1 MGPTELSQVMGQ
13 GLLNHFY
20 SIGFRCRQEMLL
32 ITSSLLEENN
42 SSLKYTMSEH
52 RLPTLNEMKLEVQLK

>member
-1 MGPTELSQVMGQ
+1 MGPTELSQAMG
-13 GLLNHFY
+13 LSNHLCN
-20 SIGFRCRQEMLL
+20 IGCRCRQEMLL

-52 RLPTLNEMKLEVQLK
+52 RLPTLNEMKLKAQLK